1 MQADKTNR
9 TSRIRIIFH
18 HLINWNFTVSMQPD
32 AGAGLDIA
40 RMLPNLNPA
49 VVTRFWALARAD
61 VNRFVIEQVCDCCNW
76 VETWVP

>member
-1 MQADKTNR
+1 
-9 TSRIRIIFH
+9 
-18 HLINWNFTVSMQPD
+18 MQPD